1 MYICFFDNK
10 ESNICLNATKKSLL
24 FLYIL
29 KNLHQQIKNKHII
42 NGELFSGNVLCKIR
56 PVTNNLIESINVKKN
71 QVKNDYQ

>member
-1 MYICFFDNK
+1 M
-10 ESNICLNATKKSLL
+10 L
-24 FLYIL
+24 FRSTGRI
-29 KNLHQQIKNKHII
+29 LHQQIKNKHII